1 MKFVL
6 ILYFLLQVMLFAET
20 FILSEGKTYD
30 FAEKNALEDIQ
41 EHIQKNKD
49 NIEKKIEQLNI
60 EQKQKFREWKPEQKK
75 LTAAKKDKT
84 FYPDI
89 TYIVP
94 QDIKDSKGRVMYAK
108 GFKFNP
114 ADYVYMQQ
122 EIVIIDADNKIEF
135 DWAKKNSY
143 LDNAKYMLLLS
154 SGNAFK
160 ISEEFKKP
168 AYYLTKDIA
177 DKFKIE
183 KTPSIIKQVVNKIEV
198 REVCLKNCQ

>member
-1 MKFVL
+1 MKLL
-6 ILYFLLQVMLFAET
+6 IVCLITQLLFAET
-20 FILSEGKTYD
+20 FVLSEGKTYE
-30 FAEKNALEDIQ
+30 FAEKNAIEDIQ

-60 EQKQKFREWKPEQKK
+60 EQKQKSKEWKPEQKK
-75 LTAAKKDKT
+75 LSAAVKDKT

-94 QDIKDSKGRVMYAK
+94 KDIKDSHGRVMYAK

-122 EIVIIDADNKIEF
+122 EIVIIDADNKIELE
-135 DWAKKNSY
+135 WATKNSY
-143 LDNAKYMLLLS
+143 LDSAKYMLLLS
-154 SGNAFK
+154 NGNAFK

-177 DKFKIE
+177 NKFKIE
-183 KTPSIIKQVVNKIEV
+183 KTPSIIRQVGNQIEA
-198 REVCLKNCQ
+198 REICLKNCQ